1 MIFIKYKKSSSG
13 EVEINF
19 QCDFEKIISL
29 LFGTTTLL
37 DYVAKA
43 LGIY

>member
-13 EVEINF
+13 EVEIDF

-29 LFGTTTLL
+29 LLGTTTLL
-37 DYVAKA
+37 DYIAKA